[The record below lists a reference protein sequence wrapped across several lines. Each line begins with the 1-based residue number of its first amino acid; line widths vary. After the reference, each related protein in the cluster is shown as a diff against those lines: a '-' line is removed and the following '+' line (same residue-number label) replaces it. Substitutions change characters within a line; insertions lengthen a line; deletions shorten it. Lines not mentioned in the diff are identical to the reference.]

1 MVTGVSGAMGARE
14 TRRLVAMRFVMRL
27 AENIM
32 GVYCVRLW
40 QGPGGLAV
48 RVQVTRMRLE
58 TETVWLR
65 TRWMLV
71 AMRRWIR

>member
-1 MVTGVSGAMGARE
+1 MGARE
-14 TRRLVAMRFVMRL
+14 TRRFVTMRFVTTL
-27 AENIM
+27 VENIM
-32 GVYCVRLW
+32 GVYCVHHWRGLRT
-40 QGPGGLAV
+40 LAV